1 MKRPEERGAAR
12 SGAPFW
18 ARLTKP
24 LVALFVAAGLV
35 GLSTLSRDGAAA
47 GADLISSGAPVSSA
61 SAPGSALPVASG
73 SSSWVSPHGSVPRT
87 APVVSSSGSSVE
99 GMREPLVVDLNA
111 ASIDDLRRLPGI
123 GPKRAA
129 AILELRG
136 KLGRFRRVE
145 ELLRVR
151 GFGRKSL
158 ARLRPHLTVGLGAP
172 TP

>member
-1 MKRPEERGAAR
+1 
-12 SGAPFW
+12 
-18 ARLTKP
+18 
-24 LVALFVAAGLV
+24 
-35 GLSTLSRDGAAA
+35 
-47 GADLISSGAPVSSA
+47 
-61 SAPGSALPVASG
+61 
-73 SSSWVSPHGSVPRT
+73 
-87 APVVSSSGSSVE
+87 
-99 GMREPLVVDLNA
+99 MREPLVVDLNA